1 MKVICVWKVPAVLTG
16 IFKKRMCE
24 EKNLRQD
31 SYATILN
38 QFAGFNFWYETDESF
53 GDVTE
58 FSAENICRNNSV
70 PLREFALCMKD
81 F

>member
-1 MKVICVWKVPAVLTG
+1 MKVICVWKVPALMTG
-16 IFKKRMCE
+16 VFKKRMRE

-31 SYATILN
+31 PIATILN
-38 QFAGFNFWYETDESF
+38 QYAGFNFWYETDESF

-58 FSAENICRNNSV
+58 FGAENICRANNV
-70 PLREFALCMKD
+70 VVREFCLNLQN

>member
-1 MKVICVWKVPAVLTG
+1 MNVICVWKVHVSKMHAFVE
-16 IFKKRMCE
+16 RMK

-38 QFAGFNFWYETDESF
+38 VCAGYNYFYETDESF

-58 FSAENICRNNSV
+58 FAAERISESHNV
-70 PLREFALCMKD
+70 PFYTFNL
-81 F
+81 